1 VKTINVTFTDEEY
14 EQLVRLK
21 NWMDLNW
28 HDFILRVLKVDEEK
42 ETK

>member
-1 VKTINVTFTDEEY
+1 MKTINVTFTDEEY
-14 EQLVRLK
+14 EKLVRLK

-42 ETK
+42 EK